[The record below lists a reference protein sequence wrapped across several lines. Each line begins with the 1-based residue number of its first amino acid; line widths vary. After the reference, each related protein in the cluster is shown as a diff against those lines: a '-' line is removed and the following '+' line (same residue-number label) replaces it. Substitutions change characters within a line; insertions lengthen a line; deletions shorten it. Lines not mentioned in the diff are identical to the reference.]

1 VRLERVVQ
9 SLIKGPIFTFEA
21 SPCFIV
27 PFIVK
32 MDSSSIKVHAL
43 LHSGASAYFMD
54 KDFIDRHKLPLITKK
69 HSILIE
75 VIDGRPLISGD
86 VSHETTPI
94 YIIIE

>member
-1 VRLERVVQ
+1 L
-9 SLIKGPIFTFEA
+9 L
-21 SPCFIV
+21 
-27 PFIVK
+27 
-32 MDSSSIKVHAL
+32 DSE
-43 LHSGASAYFMD
+43 ASAYFMD